1 MGSVRQKIGLLGNFG
16 GGNLG
21 NEGSL
26 EAMIAFLRQVRPDA
40 ELICLCPCP
49 EEVTR
54 RYGISAMH
62 YRAPRKHGSSIR
74 AKLSARIEDVRLILR
89 GVRGFNVMIVPGTGL
104 LDDFGERPLG
114 LPFTLF
120 SVCLLA
126 RLRGIK
132 ICFVSIGAGPITNRW
147 SRWLMKTAA
156 ALAHYRSY
164 RDSVSKDFMRQLGL
178 DVRRDEIYPDIAF
191 RLAAPA
197 TREEVPSES
206 RAVTIGVGMMT
217 YNGWRADPNKGAGLY
232 ATYLG
237 KMTAFVLW
245 LLDSG
250 YNIRVLTG
258 EDSDARAVSD
268 LTRRIVKARPDL
280 AAARYVAEPATNLHE
295 LMAQM
300 AQTDIVVATRF
311 HNVVCALKAGRPT
324 ASLGYSAKNAALL
337 ASMGLGEF
345 CQHVE
350 SFDVEL
356 LKTHVMKLLKG
367 REIYTRRLEEANSA
381 FQKKLRRQ
389 EQILTSSFLA
399 TPASRA

>member
-1 MGSVRQKIGLLGNFG
+1 MGSVRKKIGLLGNFG

-26 EAMIAFLRQVRPDA
+26 EAMIAFLRQVRPEAD
-40 ELICLCPCP
+40 LICLCPCP

-54 RYGISAMH
+54 RYGISAMR
-62 YRAPRKHGSSIR
+62 YRAQRQHGSSIR
-74 AKLSARIEDVRLILR
+74 AKLSARIEDVRLLLR
-89 GVRGFNVMIVPGTGL
+89 GVRGFNVMIVPGTGV
-104 LDDFGERPLG
+104 LDDFGESPQG
-114 LPFTLF
+114 LPLTIFL
-120 SVCLLA
+120 VCLLA

-132 ICFVSIGAGPITNRW
+132 ICLVSIGAGPIRHRL

-178 DVRRDEIYPDIAF
+178 DVRRDEIFPDIAF
-191 RLAAPA
+191 KLAAPA
-197 TREEVPSES
+197 MGEEAPSEP

-217 YNGWRADPNKGAGLY
+217 YNGWRADPVKGAGLY
-232 ATYLG
+232 AAYLD

-268 LTRRIVKARPDL
+268 LTHRIVKARPEL
-280 AAARYVAEPATNLHE
+280 AKARYVGEPAASLHE

-311 HNVVCALKAGRPT
+311 HNVVCALKTGRPT
-324 ASLGYSAKNAALL
+324 ASLGYSAKNEALL

-356 LKTHVMKLLKG
+356 LKSHVMKLLEG
-367 REIYTRRLEEANSA
+367 REFYARQLREANSA
-381 FQKKLRRQ
+381 FQKRLRRQ
-389 EQILTSSFLA
+389 DQILASSFLA
-399 TPASRA
+399 APASRA